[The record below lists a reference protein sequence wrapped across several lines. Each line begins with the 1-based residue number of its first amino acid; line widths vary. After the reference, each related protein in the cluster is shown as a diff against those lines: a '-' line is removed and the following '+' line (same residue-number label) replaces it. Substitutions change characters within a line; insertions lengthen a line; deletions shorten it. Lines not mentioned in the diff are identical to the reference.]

1 MIYELSFLW
10 CYEYYRWYSSYL
22 LSNNINT
29 LDVIRVVFSLILWI
43 LLLIVELSSHWY
55 YESYRWYLSCLL
67 SYTLNPIDD
76 ILSKMLNTVKKLKNF
91 GRIGWI
97 WVLIKLCLFWTQ
109 YKCYSIGVQY
119 LSSVYTSAVKL
130 IGRTQVWKKKCIS
143 KYRVYVRKWFGY
155 QLSMQVCCTFLAMKR
170 RITVISLRP
179 L

>member
-1 MIYELSFLW
+1 MLFELSFL
-10 CYEYYRWYSSYL
+10 
-22 LSNNINT
+22 
-29 LDVIRVVFSLILWI
+29 
-43 LLLIVELSSHWY
+43 WY

-91 GRIGWI
+91 GRIRWI
-97 WVLIKLCLFWTQ
+97 WVLIKLCLFWIQ

-130 IGRTQVWKKKCIS
+130 IGRTQVWKKNAFQNIGCMWENESDIS
-143 KYRVYVRKWFGY
+143 CQCSY
-155 QLSMQVCCTFLAMKR
+155 QILKTCKRVCCTFLVMKR
-170 RITVISLRP
+170 RIRVISLRP